1 MNKNFNIEKNN
12 NLFIIPKGRA
22 QKVTAIQDYSKAF
35 TPTKYTGKRFKANTI
50 DKGLKNKQYP
60 FIAKAVPQLH
70 MGKVKTNYKQKEI
83 FDMDNTKVKKIA
95 KPKFNYVNSE
105 GIFI

>member
-35 TPTKYTGKRFKANTI
+35 KPTKYNGKRFNSNTI
-50 DKGLKNKQYP
+50 NKGLNKDYP
-60 FIAKAVPQLH
+60 YISKAVPQLH
-70 MGKVKTNYKQKEI
+70 NGKVKTNYKQKEI